1 MGRSD
6 QGPAAPPVGTVTW
19 DEYSALPDD
28 DRRELIDGVLVET
41 KGSTNIHAWVVS
53 ELLYAL
59 KTWTHEH
66 GGSVIGSGYKVRVDA
81 GRAFMPD
88 VQLYRRGNVKT
99 AIRQQQGL
107 AEGRPDLVVEVIS
120 PSSRRYD
127 RLPKLAGYASIE
139 VPEYWLVE
147 PDARLIERFC
157 LVDGTYRAAGG
168 AMGDAVFA
176 PESFDGLEVPLGS
189 LWLDEA
195 AGG

>member
-1 MGRSD
+1 MRSR
-6 QGPAAPPVGTVTW
+6 AEAITW
-19 DEYSALPDD
+19 DDYIALPDD
-28 DRRELIDGVLVET
+28 DRRELIDGALVEVEVPT
-41 KGSTNIHAWVVS
+41 FLHEHVVAG
-53 ELLYAL
+53 LVGNLGC
-59 KTWTHEH
+59 WTREH

-88 VQLYRRGNVKT
+88 VQLYRRGNVRT

-127 RLPKLAGYASIE
+127 RLLKRAGYAAIG

-147 PDARLIERFC
+147 PDDRLIERFC
-157 LVDGTYRAAGG
+157 LVDRTYRASGG
-168 AMGDAVFA
+168 AMGDGVFA
-176 PESFDGLEVPLGS
+176 PESFEGLEIPLGS
-189 LWLDEA
+189 LWLDEM